1 MLPVFFQTGS
11 CNRFSAASF
20 ITLMRCRFTRPGWS
34 ISSLSLCLSAVFGVW
49 HPAYLGW
56 ETQEVW
62 GLSRG
67 ICVCCSQPLFGHS
80 VPVPPPAA
88 VDRAVPLTL
97 KLFRHTIS
105 NSKVHPGLFNPT
117 SVIFR
122 QADMTVV
129 CPRSSFVLLS
139 CIIVNVFVHCN
150 ILIWAFYMHCYVFL
164 PRSYNSCI

>member
-1 MLPVFFQTGS
+1 MLPVFFQTSS

-20 ITLMRCRFTRPGWS
+20 ITLIRCDFTRPGWS
-34 ISSLSLCLSAVFGVW
+34 ISSLSLRLSAVFGVW

-88 VDRAVPLTL
+88 VDRAVPLALDLPTETL
-97 KLFRHTIS
+97 ELFRHTIS

-117 SVIFR
+117 SVIFK

-129 CPRSSFVLLS
+129 CLRSSFVL
-139 CIIVNVFVHCN
+139 VTH
-150 ILIWAFYMHCYVFL
+150 HG
-164 PRSYNSCI
+164 